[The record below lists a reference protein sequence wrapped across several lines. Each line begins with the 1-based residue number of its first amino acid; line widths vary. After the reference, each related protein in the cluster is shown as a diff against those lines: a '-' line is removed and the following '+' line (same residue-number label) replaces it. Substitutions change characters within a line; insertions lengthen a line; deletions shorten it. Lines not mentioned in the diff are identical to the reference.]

1 MRVRVATS
9 GRIQSHFEGTIDLG
23 EGQRARFALEGAF
36 GQKDVDVR
44 FVSDGTHMEG
54 GPRGQS
60 FAMDVAPAIREG
72 IVLGFVRMGIT
83 HDLAM
88 LSSGRPPDYIDGS
101 ARKHLEV
108 VGAAHAPGEAVRGA
122 PTEQW
127 TWALFV
133 DHQRSADE
141 TLWVDAKTGLPVR
154 RRVVVHFPEGDMED
168 GEEYEELTLDAPAA
182 EDTFRIGPPLAARDE
197 AASRPAEGPN

>member
-9 GRIQSHFEGTIDLG
+9 GRIQSHFEGTVDLG
-23 EGQRARFALEGAF
+23 EGQRARFALQGAF

-44 FVSDGTHMEG
+44 FVSDGAHMEG

-72 IVLGFVRMGIT
+72 VVLGFVRMGIT

-88 LSSGRPPDYIDGS
+88 LSSGRPPDCIDGS

-127 TWALFV
+127 TWELFV

-168 GEEYEELTLDAPAA
+168 GEEYEELTLDAPVA
-182 EDTFRIGPPLAARDE
+182 EDTFRLGP
-197 AASRPAEGPN
+197 